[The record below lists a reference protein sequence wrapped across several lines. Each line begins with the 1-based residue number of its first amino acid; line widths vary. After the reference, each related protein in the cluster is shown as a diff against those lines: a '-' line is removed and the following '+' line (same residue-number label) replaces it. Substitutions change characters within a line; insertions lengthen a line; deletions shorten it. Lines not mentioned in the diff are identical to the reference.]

1 MIQTQGFASSQSI
14 GSLTDEINRW
24 MVSNTQG
31 MDNKFRLIDIKYASS
46 TESTTTHSHVNYSAL
61 VIYEAREIKKTDDG
75 YLLVS
80 IAESRTSGPNESIVG
95 SYVSLEEAISAAERE
110 CEDWEAYLNF
120 DEKPNLNDL
129 RLL

>member
-61 VIYEAREIKKTDDG
+61 IVYEVGEIKKSD
-75 YLLVS
+75 
-80 IAESRTSGPNESIVG
+80 ESSEPLDASGV
-95 SYVSLEEAISAAERE
+95 
-110 CEDWEAYLNF
+110 
-120 DEKPNLNDL
+120 K
-129 RLL
+129 

>member
-61 VIYEAREIKKTDDG
+61 VIYEAREIKKTDD
-75 YLLVS
+75 S
-80 IAESRTSGPNESIVG
+80 AEPLDASGV
-95 SYVSLEEAISAAERE
+95 
-110 CEDWEAYLNF
+110 
-120 DEKPNLNDL
+120 K
-129 RLL
+129 